1 MRFTHYKERE
11 AKQYSAHLAFSVGIP
26 FNIAYAIANDEQVF
40 TALAQAQITQKEKD
54 YDIAVDQLRKVKGI
68 GRIRAELYLEKY
80 FENPYQAINWKMFEI
95 LKKYQEQLGW
105 KDKTI
110 YDLARR
116 IDEPEKVWDAHLDD
130 PLTINLNIA
139 IDIYRV
145 TTKDDQQ
152 LQEEKIQYFTQHR
165 IMKQEESDFNRL
177 TSPAFLFNEEINEQ
191 YGLFLRVANH
201 IILRR
206 TAEAYQT
213 VLKFFRENKERVLK
227 FELNEDIDTSDFASD
242 QEFAFGKLAEK
253 KTILLTG
260 FAGTGKTYMLDKF
273 ISNAYFNEAYICSLA
288 GKAVKNF
295 YDSLSDRS
303 KNKINKST
311 IAGLRYVGKYLE
323 SFRRSKLCIVD
334 ECSMISMHDLAFLI
348 NNLDEDAKLIL
359 IGDINQLPAI
369 ELDVLNWLVEDQ
381 EIEKVVLDIPKRQT
395 VDSGIFEDS
404 MKIIAKETPY
414 FDSEDSQVNYGQI
427 SIQQII
433 MENEDADIFLTTT
446 HKIKDTINGIMSRQ
460 IRLSDDGHQIFDNEA
475 YNKPIE
481 FHEGEKIMIGAN
493 NPDTGLM
500 NGDIFMIDT
509 MGRLVDQ
516 GTGEWAKD
524 LDGNYIIVGENRF
537 NKELS
542 FSSDKV
548 LDISAHKVQFAFAIT
563 THKSQGSTL
572 KKGATIIAP
581 GPLAINNLLYTALTR
596 FKEYHKLYLPNEEL
610 LQTILNT
617 GVKFQ
622 KLNELQQN
630 VILSALDKEGEEDE

>member
-40 TALAQAQITQKEKD
+40 TALAQAQITQNEKD

-80 FENPYQAINWKMFEI
+80 FENPYKAINWKMFEI

-145 TTKDDQQ
+145 TTKDDPQ

-177 TSPAFLFNEEINEQ
+177 TSPTFLFNEEINKQ

-206 TAEAYQT
+206 TAESYRT
-213 VLKFFRENKERVLK
+213 VLKFFRENKEKVLE
-227 FELNEDIDTSDFASD
+227 FGLNENIDTSDFASD
-242 QEFAFGKLAEK
+242 QEFAFGKLAKK

-295 YDSLSDRS
+295 YDSLSDLS
-303 KNKINKST
+303 KSKISKST

-369 ELDVLNWLVEDQ
+369 ELDVLNWLVEDK

-414 FDSEDSQVNYGQI
+414 FNSEDSQVNYGQI

-500 NGDIFMIDT
+500 NGDIFMVDT

-524 LDGNYIIVGENRF
+524 LDGNYIIIGENRL

-542 FSSDKV
+542 FSSDKI

-572 KKGATIIAP
+572 KNGATIIAP

-622 KLNELQQN
+622 KLNEVQQG
-630 VILSALDKEGEEDE
+630 VILSALDKEGEDDE

>member
-40 TALAQAQITQKEKD
+40 TSLAQAQITQNEKD

-177 TSPAFLFNEEINEQ
+177 TSPAFLFNEEINKQ

-206 TAEAYQT
+206 TAEAYRT
-213 VLKFFRENKERVLK
+213 VLKFFRENKERVLE
-227 FELNEDIDTSDFASD
+227 FGLNEDIDTSDFASD

-303 KNKINKST
+303 KSKINKST

-542 FSSDKV
+542 FSTDKI

-622 KLNELQQN
+622 KLNEVQQN
-630 VILSALDKEGEEDE
+630 VILSALEKEGEKDE

>member
-145 TTKDDQQ
+145 TTKDDPQ
-152 LQEEKIQYFTQHR
+152 LQEEKIQYFTQHI

-177 TSPAFLFNEEINEQ
+177 TSPAFLFNEEINKQ

-206 TAEAYQT
+206 TAEAYRT
-213 VLKFFRENKERVLK
+213 VLKFFRENKERVLE
-227 FELNEDIDTSDFASD
+227 FGLNEDIDTSDFASD

-303 KNKINKST
+303 KSKISKST

-433 MENEDADIFLTTT
+433 MENENADIFLTTT

-500 NGDIFMIDT
+500 NGDIFIIDT

-622 KLNELQQN
+622 KLNEVQQD
-630 VILSALDKEGEEDE
+630 VILAALDKEGEDDE